1 MWYPIQEYFFASEK
15 YSAWK
20 KQLWKAPRV
29 NKLTWVKVSTF
40 LRATEQN
47 KSLDGQLRKTRTIEE
62 FMAVVADNGFTF
74 TLAELGKVLIAK
86 EQIWDLFSAIDTTP
100 SLKEQLLQVKS
111 PDQFIQMAR
120 DNDYYFTKQELNWI
134 LMGIK
139 LDSKLVSVNNSTGD
153 SFCANKIGQVE
164 TLPYIVLGEEWG
176 IVPPFCHIDKRD
188 TFFAKDGNNPFLPD
202 QCFLPRG
209 YFSRSIA

>member
-1 MWYPIQEYFFASEK
+1 MWYPIWDYFFASAK

-20 KQLWKAPRV
+20 KQLWKAPRS
-29 NKLTWVKVSTF
+29 NKLTWGKVSNF

-47 KSLDGQLRKTRTIEE
+47 KSWDGQLRKTRTIEE
-62 FMAVVADNGFTF
+62 FMTVVADNGFTF

-100 SLKEQLLQVKS
+100 SLKEQLLQFKS
-111 PDQFIQMAR
+111 PDEFIQMAR
-120 DNDYYFTKQELNWI
+120 DNEYYFTKQELSWI
-134 LMGIK
+134 LMAIK

-153 SFCANKIGQVE
+153 SFCASNIARVE
-164 TLPYIVLGEEWG
+164 TLRYIVLGEEWG
-176 IVPPFCHIDKRD
+176 IVSAFCHIDKRD
-188 TFFAKDGNNPFLPD
+188 TFFNKDENNPFLPD

-209 YFSRSIA
+209 YFSGSVA